1 MLMKKTGFVAV
12 IVIVIFF
19 CSSVI
24 PCLAVE
30 PVWTYSDE
38 NRKFEDIAV
47 APDGSS
53 VVAGA
58 GKVLFLSGEG
68 TILANEPFGDRLIQS
83 KDGSTIVTEYSST
96 VSSTIYLFKK
106 KTDAGGNQILQKIW
120 DAQQPDKVV
129 SFAVSDNG
137 ERIACSAG
145 TNDIYVLDGSTGTRL
160 GNDENLS
167 SRVAISGRGTT
178 IAGISFSQGVKFFD
192 SRGGFVKE
200 YDIPLSG
207 QTNSLLIDTNGSL
220 IVFNTGMNIYA
231 ANISNESDVW
241 KTENPSEVNC
251 LAMTPAGDI
260 IVAGTTNGTVD
271 FYDRK
276 QNLSWT
282 YYSNSGTESGQAIKS
297 VSMTQDGSRIITGSI
312 DGKVILFNETGS
324 PLWIYKTRNKPIKK
338 VAIAA
343 DGSLA
348 IASGDDAMYA
358 FSMDDAEGSP
368 ENPVP
373 SRSAPLPTSS
383 SGKPLT
389 GSAEPGNT
397 TTIPV
402 LRTPSAVPKTPATI
416 MTEYSVIHKA
426 TQSPHNGTAGIVALL
441 ILFFIIK
448 RQDHR

>member
-1 MLMKKTGFVAV
+1 MLSIKTECVAG
-12 IVIVIFF
+12 IFFLIFF
-19 CSSVI
+19 CSWVF
-24 PCLAVE
+24 PCLAIE
-30 PVWTYSDE
+30 PVWTYSVE
-38 NRKFEDIAV
+38 NRKIEDIAV

-58 GKVLFLSGEG
+58 GKVLLLSGEG
-68 TILANEPFGDRLIQS
+68 KILANEPFGNRLIQS
-83 KDGSTIVTEYSST
+83 NDGSTIVTEYSST
-96 VSSTIYLFKK
+96 VSSTIYSFRKR
-106 KTDAGGNQILQKIW
+106 TDADGHQILQKVW
-120 DAQQPDKVV
+120 ETQQPDKVV

-145 TNDIYVLDGSTGTRL
+145 TNDLYVLDGSTGARL

-167 SRVAISGRGTT
+167 ARVAISGRGTT
-178 IAGISFSQGVKFFD
+178 IAGISFSQGVKLYN
-192 SRGGFVKE
+192 SRAGFIKE

-207 QTNSLLIDTNGSL
+207 QTNSLFIDTNGSV

-241 KTENPSEVNC
+241 KTKNPSEVNS

-297 VSMTQDGSRIITGSI
+297 VSLTQDGSRIVAGSI
-312 DGKVILFNETGS
+312 DGKIILFNETGS
-324 PLWIYKTRNKPIKK
+324 PLWIYKTKNKPIKR

-348 IASGDDAMYA
+348 VASGDDTLYA
-358 FSMDDAEGSP
+358 FSMDDTEGLPEKPVSSP
-368 ENPVP
+368 
-373 SRSAPLPTSS
+373 STPLPTVT
-383 SGKPLT
+383 SGKPLL
-389 GSAEPGNT
+389 SAEPGNT
-397 TTIPV
+397 GTIPV
-402 LRTPSAVPKTPATI
+402 SKTLSAVPKTPATT
-416 MTEYSVIHKA
+416 MTGYSIIHKA
-426 TQSPHNGTAGIVALL
+426 TQSPHNGAAGIMAML
-441 ILFFIIK
+441 ILFFIIR
-448 RQDHR
+448 RQDPL